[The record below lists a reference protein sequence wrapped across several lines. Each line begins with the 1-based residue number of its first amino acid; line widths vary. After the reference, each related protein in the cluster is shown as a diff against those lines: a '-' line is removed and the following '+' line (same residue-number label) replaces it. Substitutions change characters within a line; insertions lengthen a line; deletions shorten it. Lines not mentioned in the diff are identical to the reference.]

1 MKKES
6 LIELCLISKDTIA
19 DCPFKNDDETTVIR
33 HSNNK
38 KWYALIFKLERKLFI
53 NLKCN
58 PDLAAVLKYENPSI
72 TSGWHMNKKHWIKV
86 DVNNIEKETL
96 LELIRISYNLTASK
110 KNKG

>member
-19 DCPFKNDDETTVIR
+19 DCLFKNDDETTVIR

-110 KNKG
+110 KK